1 MQNKNSILQNWDN
14 QNSTVNDIRNNIF
27 ELLELDDEKIKDQIK
42 GILKEYNNI
51 NITDTWFDILKITS
65 IITIKNNYT
74 FLQSQ
79 IYDLLTIFSNII
91 DKKKKE
97 ILKTITFNLY
107 KEIMENYLKLNKE
120 LILIFPA
127 VIVNMMNII
136 QYGKDIEGKSMNLFS
151 MNNYYQKVKINFAR
165 EKERIVS
172 LDLTIN
178 RQNEK
183 NHIFTILSKF
193 TGRNENDLEKSME
206 KIQESDMK
214 KIQDICN
221 NYEKVQKFNKLI
233 ETNEFSQNIEKEI
246 GRKLSDSQI
255 QHASNS
261 IKKIQMYL
269 ENMLDGSF
277 VPKGKHGI
285 NHVKHNIEYG
295 FQLTG
300 IIQSKKRKKIE

>member
-14 QNSTVNDIRNNIF
+14 QNSTVSEIRNNIF
-27 ELLELDDEKIKDQIK
+27 ELLELDDEKIKEEVKEIM
-42 GILKEYNNI
+42 KEYKNI
-51 NITDTWFDILKITS
+51 NLIDTWFDILRVTA
-65 IITIKNNYT
+65 IITIKNNYI
-74 FLQSQ
+74 FVQSQ

-91 DKKKKE
+91 DKKKKD
-97 ILKTITFNLY
+97 IVKTITFNIY
-107 KEIMENYLKLNKE
+107 KEIMENYLKLNNE

-136 QYGKDIEGKSMNLFS
+136 QYGKDIDGKSMNLFS
-151 MNNYYQKVKINFAR
+151 MNNYYQNAKINFAQ
-165 EKERIVS
+165 EKERIS
-172 LDLTIN
+172 SMDLKIN
-178 RQNEK
+178 VQDKR
-183 NHIFTILSKF
+183 NHILTILSRF
-193 TGRNENDLEKSME
+193 TGRKENDLEKSI
-206 KIQESDMK
+206 KTIQESDMK

-221 NYEKVQKFNKLI
+221 NYDKVQKLNKLI

-261 IKKIQMYL
+261 IKKIRMYL

-300 IIQSKKRKKIE
+300 IIQSKKRKKT

>member
-14 QNSTVNDIRNNIF
+14 QNSTVSEIRNNIF
-27 ELLELDDEKIKDQIK
+27 ELLELDDEKIKEEVKEIM
-42 GILKEYNNI
+42 KEYKNI
-51 NITDTWFDILKITS
+51 NLIDTWFDILRVTA
-65 IITIKNNYT
+65 IITIKNNYI
-74 FLQSQ
+74 FVQSQ

-91 DKKKKE
+91 DKKKKD
-97 ILKTITFNLY
+97 IVKTITFNIY
-107 KEIMENYLKLNKE
+107 KEIMENYLKLNNE

-136 QYGKDIEGKSMNLFS
+136 QYGKDIDGKSMNLFS
-151 MNNYYQKVKINFAR
+151 MNNYYQNAKINFVQ
-165 EKERIVS
+165 EKERIS
-172 LDLTIN
+172 SMDLKIN
-178 RQNEK
+178 VQDKR
-183 NHIFTILSKF
+183 NHILTILSRF
-193 TGRNENDLEKSME
+193 TGRKENDLEKSI
-206 KIQESDMK
+206 KTIQESDMK

-221 NYEKVQKFNKLI
+221 NYDKVQKLNKLI

-261 IKKIQMYL
+261 IKKIRMYL

-300 IIQSKKRKKIE
+300 IIQSKKRKKT